1 MAHRPM
7 KVFIAGGGVA
17 GIEAL
22 LALRDLA
29 GDRVDLTLAAP
40 TPEFIYKPLAVEE
53 PFSAEPATRLELEAL
68 VSDAGGTF
76 IEKGL
81 RRIDPDRRAAELDD
95 GSTIDFDAAIVCV
108 GAKPRVAFGHA
119 ETLRTSG
126 EPIDIDALLRQ
137 ACEQEPKRMVFVVP
151 PTGSWPLPVYEL
163 ALMAERR
170 VRQLSLDVRMTI
182 VTPEPE
188 PLSVFGP
195 IASDAVSSLLAT
207 RGIEV
212 RSGARA
218 HEGADGSIVL
228 DPGHE
233 RLDAGAVVALPELHG
248 PGLPGLPADERGFI
262 PIDEHA
268 RVQGLSGVYAAGD
281 GTNFPIKHGGLGTQ
295 QADAA
300 AEEIAA
306 QAGASVEPAPFHP
319 VIRGKLITGDESL
332 NLQAD
337 IAGGGG
343 EGVFSLDY
351 LWWPPQK
358 IAGKYLTAEL
368 GGAHPTRSGRL
379 PSMESKSR
387 SRWGQI
393 GIVSQWPLI
402 RTPPARSISGWG
414 GVKSGQMTR
423 SAARRGVAST
433 LAVGRSGGSVANGVR
448 CDAVLA
454 PIALDQGR
462 IRQSPRGV
470 APDM

>member
-1 MAHRPM
+1 MANRRM

-29 GDRVDLTLAAP
+29 GDRVDVTLTAP
-40 TPEFIYKPLAVEE
+40 KSEFIYKPLTVEE
-53 PFSAEPATRLELEAL
+53 PFSPEPAPRLELEAL
-68 VSDAGGTF
+68 VSEAGGTF
-76 IEKGL
+76 IQKGL
-81 RRIDPDRRAAELDD
+81 RCIDADRRVAELDD
-95 GSTIDFDAAIVCV
+95 GISVDFDAAIVCV
-108 GAKPRVAFGHA
+108 GAKLRIAFGHA
-119 ETLRTSG
+119 ATLRTSG

-137 ACEQEPKRMVFVVP
+137 AAEHESGRIVFIVP

-170 VRQLSLDVRMTI
+170 ARMLSLHVQITI
-182 VTPEPE
+182 MTPEPE
-188 PLSVFGP
+188 PLSVFGH

-207 RGIEV
+207 RRIEV
-212 RSGARA
+212 RTGARA

-228 DPGHE
+228 DPWQE
-233 RLDAGAVVALPELHG
+233 RLDAGAVVALPELEG
-248 PGLPGLPADERGFI
+248 PALPGLPADDRGFI

-268 RVQGLSGVYAAGD
+268 RVRGLSGVYAAGD

-319 VIRGKLITGDESL
+319 VMRGKLITGDESL

-343 EGVFSLDY
+343 EGVSSLDY

-358 IAGKYLTAEL
+358 IAGKYLSAQL
-368 GGAHPTRSGRL
+368 GG
-379 PSMESKSR
+379 
-387 SRWGQI
+387 
-393 GIVSQWPLI
+393 
-402 RTPPARSISGWG
+402 RTPHSFGPPPEHGIEVEVSLGADW
-414 GVKSGQMTR
+414 
-423 SAARRGVAST
+423 
-433 LAVGRSGGSVANGVR
+433 
-448 CDAVLA
+448 
-454 PIALDQGR
+454 P
-462 IRQSPRGV
+462 P
-470 APDM
+470 

>member
-1 MAHRPM
+1 MADRRM

-29 GDRVDLTLAAP
+29 GDRVDMTLAAP

-53 PFSAEPATRLELEAL
+53 PFSRSPATQLDLEPL
-68 VSDAGGTF
+68 VSEAGGTF
-76 IEKGL
+76 IQKGL
-81 RRIDPDRRAAELDD
+81 RRIDADRRTAELDD
-95 GSTIDFDAAIVCV
+95 GSSIDFDAAIVCV
-108 GAKPRVAFGHA
+108 GAKQRVAFGHA
-119 ETLRTSG
+119 ATLRTSG
-126 EPIDIDALLRQ
+126 EPIDIDALLRR
-137 ACEQEPKRMVFVVP
+137 AADHEFERMVFIVP
-151 PTGSWPLPVYEL
+151 PTGGWPLPVYEL

-170 VRQLSLDVRMTI
+170 ARQLSLEVRITI

-188 PLSVFGP
+188 PLSVFGH
-195 IASDAVSSLLAT
+195 IASDAVSSLLET

-233 RLDAGAVVALPELHG
+233 RLDAGAVVSLPELYG
-248 PGLPGLPADERGFI
+248 SALPGLPADERGFI
-262 PIDEHA
+262 PIDEQA

-319 VIRGKLITGDESL
+319 VIRGRLITGDESL

-343 EGVFSLDY
+343 EGVSSLDY
-351 LWWPPQK
+351 LWWPPHK

-368 GGAHPTRSGRL
+368 GG
-379 PSMESKSR
+379 
-387 SRWGQI
+387 
-393 GIVSQWPLI
+393 
-402 RTPPARSISGWG
+402 RTPQPLGPPPEHGI
-414 GVKSGQMTR
+414 GVEVSLGTDWHREPM
-423 SAARRGVAST
+423 
-433 LAVGRSGGSVANGVR
+433 
-448 CDAVLA
+448 
-454 PIALDQGR
+454 ALDPY
-462 IRQSPRGV
+462 SPFPV
-470 APDM
+470 D

>member
-1 MAHRPM
+1 MADRPL

-29 GDRVDLTLAAP
+29 GDRVEVTLAAP
-40 TPEFIYKPLAVEE
+40 TPEFVYKPLAVEE
-53 PFSAEPATRLELEAL
+53 PFTPDPATRLELEPL
-68 VSDAGGTF
+68 VSEAGGTF
-76 IEKGL
+76 VQKAL
-81 RRIDPDRRAAELDD
+81 RRIDADQRVAELDD
-95 GSTIDFDAAIVCV
+95 GSGVDFDAAIVCV
-108 GAKPRVAFGHA
+108 GAKPRDAFRRA

-137 ACEQEPKRMVFVVP
+137 AAEHEFRRMVFIVP
-151 PTGSWPLPVYEL
+151 ATGTWPLPVYEL

-170 VRQLSLDVRMTI
+170 VRQLSLDVRITI
-182 VTPEPE
+182 VTPEDE
-188 PLSVFGP
+188 PLSAFGH

-212 RSGARA
+212 RTGARA
-218 HEGADGSIVL
+218 HEEADGAIVL
-228 DPGHE
+228 DPWQE

-248 PGLPGLPADERGFI
+248 PAVPGLPTSERGFI

-268 RVQGLSGVYAAGD
+268 RVRGLSGVYAAGD
-281 GTNFPIKHGGLGTQ
+281 GANFPIKHGGLGTQ

-306 QAGASVEPAPFHP
+306 RAGASVEPAPFHP

-343 EGVFSLDY
+343 EGVSSLDY

-368 GGAHPTRSGRL
+368 GG
-379 PSMESKSR
+379 
-387 SRWGQI
+387 
-393 GIVSQWPLI
+393 
-402 RTPPARSISGWG
+402 RTPHSFGPPPEHGIEVEVSLGTDWHREP
-414 GVKSGQMTR
+414 M
-423 SAARRGVAST
+423 
-433 LAVGRSGGSVANGVR
+433 
-448 CDAVLA
+448 
-454 PIALDQGR
+454 ALD
-462 IRQSPRGV
+462 
-470 APDM
+470 PD